1 MGRLTGRT
9 ELTNKMLRHIY
20 AVNNAGT
27 SARDLQFFEMCRENQ
42 FLKIFRE
49 CTKFLEVFFVKQNRQ
64 GKQHLEA
71 TEWKIKHANDSKSV
85 FCGLFRAKA
94 ERLPRR
100 YSAPSAG
107 SGPGLETARL
117 RSA

>member
-27 SARDLQFFEMCRENQ
+27 SARDLQFFKMCGENQ

-49 CTKFLEVFFVKQNRQ
+49 CTKFLEVFLKN
-64 GKQHLEA
+64 
-71 TEWKIKHANDSKSV
+71 KIDKGNN
-85 FCGLFRAKA
+85 
-94 ERLPRR
+94 
-100 YSAPSAG
+100 
-107 SGPGLETARL
+107 T
-117 RSA
+117 